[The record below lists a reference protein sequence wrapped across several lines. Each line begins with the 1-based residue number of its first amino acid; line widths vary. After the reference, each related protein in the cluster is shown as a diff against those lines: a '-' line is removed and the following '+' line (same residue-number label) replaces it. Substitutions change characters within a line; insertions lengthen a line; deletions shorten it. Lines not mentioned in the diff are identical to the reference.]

1 MDFNRN
7 ARFAL
12 ITAVIASLLALVYY
26 LALFFLLDEKR
37 YLVTGGATLI
47 LLLVAAGGLLQLRAG
62 RPRAAVWMLILG
74 GELTFLVPV
83 IVFANGSFL
92 FAPAIVLLVLLIAL
106 LTFSQ
111 PQERNRA
118 AYSAMISAAV
128 HLLADQ
134 FWSLQRVPLPAP
146 VIVGIGGLIA
156 AVTLLYTV
164 FFFRTFSE
172 LNLRAKTTALVAA
185 LVILTVA
192 LVSTLHILYTRNTL
206 LNNAQNSLYNAAE
219 SLADRLDSSLA
230 AILNGLRAE
239 VQNPDFA
246 EMLTVFPQ
254 SSAYADALKE
264 TSTTLLALKNKD
276 VIFISSY
283 ALLDAQGK
291 VLVST
296 EEYELGQD
304 ESQRDYFQKP
314 RQDGLPF
321 FSVWY
326 AENSLYF
333 SAPVRDKN
341 NVIVGVLRARYS
353 ASLLQ
358 QLIVQSGGLAGE
370 ESFAVLLD
378 ENRLIL
384 AHGRYPQTIFKSIAP
399 LDADVLAGWQKEGR
413 YPPGTAEMFTLNL
426 PEVEQGLKQAA
437 SSPFFE
443 LTDVQNIRQQTVAVP
458 LKQQPWVVLFAQP
471 QQVFLAPIN
480 QQINRSILLA
490 LAAAILSAYLSIGV
504 SRLLTDP
511 ILRLTETARQI
522 AAGDLAQQTAVT
534 SRDEIGTLAEAF
546 NQTTSQLRGLIT
558 SLEQRVSERTMDL
571 KNAVIISE
579 KRARDLQAISEIS
592 RLISTEQRLDTLL
605 PLVAHLISERFGF
618 YHAGIFLVDEARRFA
633 HLQAANS
640 EGGQKMLA
648 RGHRLPIGTGLVGT
662 AVQTGKPRI
671 ALDVGADPVYFN
683 NPDLPNTHS
692 EMALPLNYRGVTIGV
707 LDVQSTQPGAFTES
721 DANTLSILADQVAV
735 AIENA
740 RLFGQIQQAREEA
753 ETLYT
758 QIQRREWSVFLR
770 PETRIGYQ
778 QTVSGG
784 KRLTQPVLSA
794 EIRKALQQGQVVVT
808 AGEETNAHP
817 SMAVPVKLRGQTLGV
832 IRIQAPLPNHRWS
845 QDEINLAQAIS
856 DRLALALD
864 NARLL
869 LEAQRR
875 AAKEAKIGEVSAKIG
890 ASINMRNVL
899 QTAVE
904 ELGRALPGS
913 EVIIQF
919 GGTDGEGIE

>member
-7 ARFAL
+7 ARSVL
-12 ITAVIASLLALVYY
+12 ITAAIASLLAMIYY
-26 LALFFLLDEKR
+26 LALFLLLNERR
-37 YLVTGGATLI
+37 YLVVSGATL
-47 LLLVAAGGLLQLRAG
+47 LLLSAAGGGLLLLRAG
-62 RPRAAVWMLILG
+62 RPRPAIWMLILG
-74 GELTFLVPV
+74 GELTFFAPLT
-83 IVFANGSFL
+83 VFASASFL
-92 FAPAIVLLVLLIAL
+92 FSPAIILLVLLIVF

-111 PQERNRA
+111 QQERTRA
-118 AYSAMISAAV
+118 IYSAVISAAV
-128 HLLADQ
+128 NLLADQ
-134 FWSLQRVPLPAP
+134 LWSFERAPLPIH
-146 VIVGIGGLIA
+146 VIVGIGGLIVVVA
-156 AVTLLYTV
+156 LLYTI
-164 FFFRTFSE
+164 FIFRAFRDLT
-172 LNLRAKTTALVAA
+172 LRAKTTTLIAT

-192 LVSTLHILYTRNTL
+192 LVSSLHIFYTRNTL
-206 LNNAQNSLYNAAE
+206 LNNAQNSLHNAAE
-219 SLADRLDSSLA
+219 NLASLLDNSLI
-230 AILNGLRAE
+230 AILNSLRAE
-239 VQNPDFA
+239 AQNPDFA
-246 EMLTVFPQ
+246 EILTISPR
-254 SSAYADALKE
+254 SSDYADVLSEA
-264 TSTTLLALKNKD
+264 TITLLALKNKD
-276 VIFISSY
+276 PIFISSY
-283 ALLDAQGK
+283 ALLDAQGN

-296 EEYELGQD
+296 EGNEIGQD
-304 ESQRDYFQKP
+304 ESKRDYFQKP

-326 AENSLYF
+326 SENSLYF
-333 SAPVRDKN
+333 STPVRDKN
-341 NVIVGVLRARYS
+341 NVIIGVLRARYS

-358 QLIVQSGGLAGE
+358 QLIVQTSGLAGE
-370 ESFAVLLD
+370 GSFAVLLD
-378 ENRLIL
+378 EHHVIL
-384 AHGRYPQTIFKSIAP
+384 AHGLHAETIFKTTAP
-399 LDADVLAGWQKEGR
+399 LTADLLTKWQTEGR
-413 YPPGTAEMFTLNL
+413 YPPGTADTFTVNL
-426 PEVEQGLKQAA
+426 PEVEQHLNEAA
-437 SSPFFE
+437 PSPFFE
-443 LTDVQNIRQQTVAVP
+443 MIDIQDTPQQAVAVP
-458 LKQQPWVVLFAQP
+458 MSQQPWIVLFAQP
-471 QQVFLAPIN
+471 QEVFLTPIN

-490 LAAAILSAYLSIGV
+490 LAAAVLSAYLAIGV

-522 AAGDLAQQTAVT
+522 AAGDLLKRAPVT
-534 SRDEIGTLAEAF
+534 SQDEIGILAEAF
-546 NQTTSQLRGLIT
+546 NQMTSQLHELIT
-558 SLEQRVSERTMDL
+558 GLEQRVSERTTDL
-571 KNAVIISE
+571 KNAVILSE
-579 KRARDLQAISEIS
+579 KRAADLHAISEIS

-618 YHAGIFLVDEARRFA
+618 YHVGIFLVDEARRFA

-648 RGHRLPIGTGLVGT
+648 RGHRLQIGTGLVGT

-721 DANTLSILADQVAV
+721 DAQTLSILADQVSI

-740 RLFGQIQQAREEA
+740 RLFGQTQQAREEA

-758 QIQRREWSVFLR
+758 QLQSREWSAFLR
-770 PETRIGYQ
+770 KETRIGYQ

-794 EIRKALQQGQVVVT
+794 EIRKAIQEGQVVVMD
-808 AGEETNAHP
+808 GEETQSYP
-817 SMAVPVKLRGQTLGV
+817 TMAVPVKLRGQTIGV
-832 IRIQAPLPNHRWS
+832 LNIKAPLPNRRWS
-845 QDEINLAQAIS
+845 QDEVNLAQAIS
-856 DRLALALD
+856 DRLAFALD

-875 AAKEAKIGEVSAKIG
+875 AAKETKIGEVSAKIG

-919 GGTDGEGIE
+919 GDTDGEGIE